1 MEKYTDEQLQEHEL
15 NFWAGEG
22 DIKNKHLEFYSKFF
36 NFNLLEGKTVLDVGC
51 GGNPVS
57 DFTNVKFSLEILDPI
72 IDKLLNLDKY
82 KHLSNVNGFSHSLL
96 EENVNLHN
104 KYDIITCLNVID
116 HFADDN
122 LLSID
127 IFHSYI
133 KKNGELWL
141 YYDIRPEDSCDH
153 LALDNDKIISK
164 IKEKFIIKNISEEL
178 NPKHGGWSGVYKSI
192 RIIAEKI

>member
-1 MEKYTDEQLQEHEL
+1 MKKYTDEQLQEHEL

-22 DIKNKHLEFYSKFF
+22 DIKNKHLDFYSKFF

-57 DFTNVKFSLEILDPI
+57 DFTNVRFNLEILDPI
-72 IDKLLNLDKY
+72 VDKLLNLDKY

-96 EENVNLHN
+96 EKNVNLHN

-133 KKNGELWL
+133 KKKW
-141 YYDIRPEDSCDH
+141 
-153 LALDNDKIISK
+153 
-164 IKEKFIIKNISEEL
+164 
-178 NPKHGGWSGVYKSI
+178 
-192 RIIAEKI
+192 